1 MAAYYKVEVS
11 LGVNAVEV
19 GIPSAQKVDVVLPLV
34 GPQGPQG
41 TPGPQGPQGTPGPQG
56 ASAVLAD
63 GVTSVTLRTASGA
76 EFALSVDDDG
86 VLTTTRL

>member
-1 MAAYYKVEVS
+1 MADSLIIEVS
-11 LGVNAVEV
+11 QTAVLE
-19 GIPSAQKVDVVLPLV
+19 IAA
-34 GPQGPQG
+34 
-41 TPGPQGPQGTPGPQG
+41 PGPQG

-63 GVTSVTLRTASGA
+63 GVTSVTLRTATGA

>member
-19 GIPSAQKVDVVLPLV
+19 GIPSAQKVNVVLPLV
-34 GPQGPQG
+34 GPQ
-41 TPGPQGPQGTPGPQG
+41 GPQG

>member
-1 MAAYYKVEVS
+1 MAAELVIEAPTATLVLEVS
-11 LGVNAVEV
+11 QA
-19 GIPSAQKVDVVLPLV
+19 SVLEI
-34 GPQGPQG
+34 GA
-41 TPGPQGPQGTPGPQG
+41 TGPQG

-63 GVTSVTLRTASGA
+63 GVTSVTLRTALGA

>member
-1 MAAYYKVEVS
+1 MATELVIEASTATLVVEM
-11 LGVNAVEV
+11 
-19 GIPSAQKVDVVLPLV
+19 PSTTVLEI
-34 GPQGPQG
+34 GA
-41 TPGPQGPQGTPGPQG
+41 PGPQG

-86 VLTTTRL
+86 LLTTTRL

>member
-1 MAAYYKVEVS
+1 MAAYYKVEAS

-19 GIPSAQKVDVVLPLV
+19 GIPSAQKVNVVLPLV

-41 TPGPQGPQGTPGPQG
+41 APGPQG

-63 GVTSVTLRTASGA
+63 GVTSVTLRTALGA

-86 VLTTTRL
+86 MLTTTRL